1 MTISSSFL
9 GSWKLISAEYRGAT
23 QTAYPFGT
31 DPIGLLIYEPD
42 GWMSVQIMHRDYG
55 KEIPAANPATTKNRA
70 AFNGYLG
77 YFGTYKFD
85 EKNSQVSH
93 LVAGSTLAHWVGSV
107 QQRSYEFVNEKLIF
121 SSPATSKGE
130 EILAVLTWVR
140 SSEKMNR
147 QPLGDFEMGH
157 VIS

>member
-1 MTISSSFL
+1 MTISSTFP

-31 DPIGLLIYEPD
+31 DPEGLLIYDPA

-55 KEIPAANPATTKNRA
+55 QEIQAANPSTNKNRA
-70 AFNGYLG
+70 SFNGYLG
-77 YFGTYKFD
+77 YFGTYELD
-85 EKNSQVSH
+85 EKNSQVFH
-93 LVAGSTLAHWVGSV
+93 RVAGSTLAHWVGSV
-107 QQRSYEFVNEKLIF
+107 QQRSYEFVDEKLIF

-130 EILAVLTWVR
+130 EILAVLAWVR
-140 SSEKMNR
+140 SGDDEMN
-147 QPLGDFEMGH
+147 P

>member
-1 MTISSSFL
+1 MAIPSIFL

-31 DPIGLLIYEPD
+31 DPIGLLIYAPD

-77 YFGTYKFD
+77 YFGTYEFD
-85 EKNSQVSH
+85 EKNASVSH

-107 QQRSYEFVNEKLIF
+107 QHRSYEFVDEKLIF

-140 SSEKMNR
+140 T
-147 QPLGDFEMGH
+147 
-157 VIS
+157 